1 MDYFKMD
8 FDTKKCIITVRY
20 YNVTYYRTL
29 LESLSELLTLK
40 IRKRVRIVLDFS
52 EVKSFLIN
60 YCQIT
65 KFRKSLKAFLNVK
78 ASRIAI
84 INAPKASWGD
94 IGCSPTPHIE
104 NDLLIFDLHGFRAN
118 QKSEAYRWVQ

>member
-1 MDYFKMD
+1 MEHFKMN

-20 YNVTYYRTL
+20 YNVTYYKTL

-60 YCQIT
+60 YCQINN
-65 KFRKSLKAFLNVK
+65 FRKSLKALLNVK

-84 INAPKASWGD
+84 INAPEASWGD
-94 IGCSPTPHIE
+94 IVCIPAPPIE
-104 NDLLIFDLHGFRAN
+104 NDYFKFDMRSFGAQ
-118 QKSEAYRWVQ
+118 QKSEAYRWV